1 MPNHSARSDLETL
14 KHVVTMYDEHGQNTH
29 SQDPTEKL
37 LVIARIIELLEKDPN
52 GTSMRLDTNLRRIVT
67 NVQEHIEAIAKI
79 LEPELEARIGLEIA
93 KRIEDARLE
102 IQTAVREYCDTHTAG
117 GPQLWKAQWELDQM
131 EELYQR
137 FVRQNG
143 TFRSPKTSGNS

>member
-1 MPNHSARSDLETL
+1 
-14 KHVVTMYDEHGQNTH
+14 MYDEHGQNTH

-37 LVIARIIELLEKDPN
+37 LVIAKMIALLEEDPN
-52 GTSMRLDTNLRRIVT
+52 GTSTRLDTALRRILT
-67 NVQEHIEAIAKI
+67 NAKEHVDAIAKI

-93 KRIEDARLE
+93 KRMEDARSE
-102 IQTAVREYCDTHTAG
+102 VQTAVREYCDTHATG

-137 FVRQNG
+137 FVKQDG
-143 TFRSPKTSGNS
+143 TFKPSGGTCSS